1 MSKKSLIDYG
11 FEILSASDKPMKF
24 LDLFNKTIELSG
36 LVLSESELKTKM
48 SKFYTQ
54 LSLDERF
61 IILPENYWDLSSR
74 HEFKQIHLDDYAGT
88 DDEEDDVD
96 LEEKR
101 ALDEELGLNEPIDD
115 SDDSDDDLD
124 FDKPTKDP
132 DEQDDEF

>member
-1 MSKKSLIDYG
+1 MSKKSLLDYG
-11 FEILSASDKPMKF
+11 FEILSGSDKPMKF
-24 LDLFNKTIELSG
+24 LDLFNKTIELAG
-36 LVLSESELKTKM
+36 LVLSESELKAKM